1 MFESWGL
8 WAGIGCLLLI
18 GLGCVALV
26 YVWPRIYGRH
36 VISSLEQAR
45 ASFHRHR
52 EWLEA
57 KFLTLAA
64 QSGKPRGLRW
74 ADCEFDNSV
83 AFARDRKTRRFR
95 ALVGVSIQF
104 EAVEGGGMEHVE
116 AVAHRK
122 AATVVFRLD
131 GPEWEVD
138 GRALFNLNPAQTIE
152 QYNHELEVVD

>member
-1 MFESWGL
+1 M
-8 WAGIGCLLLI
+8 A
-18 GLGCVALV
+18 
-26 YVWPRIYGRH
+26 
-36 VISSLEQAR
+36 SLEHAR
-45 ASFHRHR
+45 ASFHRRR

-57 KFLTLAA
+57 RFLTLAA

-74 ADCEFDNSV
+74 LDCEFENDV
-83 AFARDRKTRRFR
+83 AFARDRKTHHFR

-104 EAVEGGGMEHVE
+104 EAVAGGEMEHVE
-116 AVAHRK
+116 AVAQRK

-152 QYNHELEVVD
+152 QYHHELEVVD